1 MALYS
6 LNRILANG
14 KLGRAKEPF
23 TANADQF
30 GSDIAAVVADVPAA
44 GAVSLCAIAT
54 ELTARRIKTR
64 RGGCAFHGRWA
75 SIPRDRWHLFHGIP
89 GSPSRRRWAADL
101 TDGFIESGL
110 C

>member
-1 MALYS
+1 MR
-6 LNRILANG
+6 RILANG

-64 RGGCAFHGRWA
+64 RGGRCQMSNVKEVLARQVSSSTEA
-75 SIPRDRWHLFHGIP
+75 K
-89 GSPSRRRWAADL
+89 AKK
-101 TDGFIESGL
+101 
-110 C
+110 